1 MRLRL
6 AFFFIVLSGTSL
18 ANQSSFN
25 EIENVPNLDSTT
37 IQSTKY
43 DGILS
48 VFLYLPLLDDN
59 GLSSTMSQSQ
69 MTVTP
74 GQTYAGIRGIYIRA
88 HSSTNGTCS
97 GTASTSYGIDNSV
110 GVTVTLQSG
119 HAYTTTDASNWA
131 LNQIGASSFT
141 PQNDVEFGLLDNT
154 LGLIGGSLQCIQG
167 SGSNTCTT
175 SSNCGWNT
183 TRSWTP

>member
-43 DGILS
+43 EGILS

-59 GLSSTMSQSQ
+59 GLSSIMSQSQ

-74 GQTYAGIRGIYIRA
+74 SQTYSNINGIYVRQHNTI
-88 HSSTNGTCS
+88 NGTCND
-97 GTASTSYGIDNSV
+97 TAFSSYGIL
-110 GVTVTLQSG
+110 GATVTLQSG
-119 HAYTTTDASNWA
+119 HTYATTDASNFA
-131 LNQIGASSFT
+131 LLGVYPSFD
-141 PQNDVEFGLLDNT
+141 PNKDIQFGLVDATTGLISNT
-154 LGLIGGSLQCIQG
+154 LICIPAGGTCSA
-167 SGSNTCTT
+167 SN
-175 SSNCGWNT
+175 NCGWSSAKT
-183 TRSWTP
+183 WAPPTSG